1 MINDNAK
8 HGASWACF
16 AVFRRTTL
24 RPPVVWQPLR
34 QCAPCPVLC
43 TSPAARGI
51 AADPAMGKKKQYLV
65 IAYCQYQ
72 WYIAHVYSLILV
84 RVLDMID

>member
-51 AADPAMGKKKQYLV
+51 AADPAMGKKTV
-65 IAYCQYQ
+65 
-72 WYIAHVYSLILV
+72 SG
-84 RVLDMID
+84 